1 MVVLRSPGPGPDR
14 ADLVLPQCFAHAVRA
29 ARQRIRLTQREL
41 SDKLTTAGTPAPTRI
56 VGAWENGHREP
67 SVEEV
72 YALEEALDLPEHTLL
87 LRLRGTSREAR
98 DLYARF
104 SPESLF
110 YVTTMVTEH
119 VHVGPTGAVE
129 RIEVTRRIR
138 ALHPTRTCFVAHA
151 EDDARHRVRVEARL
165 GCTTGNRRPLMKDR
179 VEVRLEL
186 DTPMAADEERTVR
199 YDTVHTYY
207 GGQTRQDREHRHNG
221 THMHTLIAIT
231 ASFATAGVRITRSTS
246 RDRNAAP
253 EDVESWVLPRRKSPL
268 MRWRYPGEVGCTVSW
283 ELPA

>member
-1 MVVLRSPGPGPDR
+1 
-14 ADLVLPQCFAHAVRA
+14 VLPQGFAQAARA
-29 ARQRIRLTQREL
+29 ARQRIRLTQKEL
-41 SDKLTTAGTPAPTRI
+41 SDKLGTAGTHAPARI
-56 VGAWENGHREP
+56 VGAWENGYREP
-67 SVEEV
+67 SVDEV

-87 LRLRGTSREAR
+87 LRLRGASPEAR

-119 VHVGPTGAVE
+119 VHVGLTGAVE

-138 ALHPTRTCFVAHA
+138 ALRPMRTCFVAHA
-151 EDDARHRVRVEARL
+151 EDNGRHRIRVVPRL

-186 DTPMAADEERTVR
+186 DTPMVADEERILR

-207 GGQTRQDREHRHNG
+207 GGQTRQDQEHRHNG

-231 ASFATAGVRITRSTS
+231 ASFATTGVRITMSTG

-253 EDVESWVLPRRKSPL
+253 VDVQSYVLCRRKSPL
-268 MRWRYPGEVGCTVSW
+268 MQWRYPGEVGCIVSW
-283 ELPA
+283 ELRP